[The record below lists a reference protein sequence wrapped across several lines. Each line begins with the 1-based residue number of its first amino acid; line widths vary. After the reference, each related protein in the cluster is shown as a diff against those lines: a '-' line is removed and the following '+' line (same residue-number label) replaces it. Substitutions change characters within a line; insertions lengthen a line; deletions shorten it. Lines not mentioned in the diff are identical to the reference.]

1 MRIITRLNV
10 GGPSYQAIHLT
21 ERLCGPELDC
31 RLLVGSVGPQEKS
44 MESLADERGVSVK
57 RIPGLGREIS
67 LKSDGATALRIYRE
81 IRRFRPDIVHTHLA
95 KAGAVGRVAAR
106 LARVP
111 MVVHTYHGHVFHSYF
126 SPRKTAVFLRI
137 ERLLARWTD
146 RIVVLSESQEQEIL
160 GFGVGRPEQMVR
172 IPLGLELEPFLHA
185 GAHRG
190 EIRRE
195 LGIRRETPLVG
206 IVARLVPVKAHHHFL
221 EAASHVVRS
230 HPEAGFLIVG
240 DGELR
245 HRLEHQ
251 ALSLG
256 FKVVSHRPAPMPPI
270 VRQPSCAD
278 AVHAIRNTQYAP
290 PAVHFLGF
298 RSDLPAIYAD
308 LDVVALSSLNEGL
321 PVTIIEAL
329 AAARP
334 VVATEVGAVRDL
346 VAPGETGWLAAR
358 GDAAGLATGIVK
370 HLEERGA
377 AEAMGRRGR
386 ERVYPHLSI
395 GRLESDI
402 RELYLQL
409 AESKLAGRA
418 GARGEPVAGRRDRER
433 GYLG

>member
-21 ERLCGPELDC
+21 ERLHGPAMEC
-31 RLLVGSVGPQEKS
+31 RLLVGSVGSQEKS
-44 MESLADERGVSVK
+44 MESLAAERGISVK
-57 RIPGLGREIS
+57 RIAGLGREIS
-67 LKSDGATALRIYRE
+67 LKSDGATTLRIYRE
-81 IRRFRPDIVHTHLA
+81 IRCFRPDIVHTHLA

-126 SPRKTAVFLRI
+126 TPRRTAVFLRI

-146 RIVVLSESQEQEIL
+146 RIVVLSEWQEREIL

-190 EIRRE
+190 ELRRE
-195 LGIRRETPLVG
+195 LGIRRQAPLVG
-206 IVARLVPVKAHHHFL
+206 IVARLVPVKAHHLFL

-230 HPEAGFLIVG
+230 HPDAEFLIVG

-245 HRLEHQ
+245 DRLEQQ

-256 FKVVSHRPAPMPPI
+256 FQVVSHRAALMPTI
-270 VRQPSCAD
+270 VRQPPCPKPEY
-278 AVHAIRNTQYAP
+278 AIRHTQYAP

-334 VVATEVGAVRDL
+334 VVATDVGAVRDL
-346 VAPGETGWLAAR
+346 VSPGETGWLAAR
-358 GDAAGLATGIVK
+358 GDAVGLAAGIVK
-370 HLEERGA
+370 HLEERAA

-395 GRLESDI
+395 DRLEQDI
-402 RELYLQL
+402 RQLYTGLVDRFAVSDHVPGL
-409 AESKLAGRA
+409 RL
-418 GARGEPVAGRRDRER
+418 GERQSA
-433 GYLG
+433 